1 MKKKRIEVIIADDGS
16 FLETCSR
23 YFDGT
28 EIQVVATATSAEEAV
43 MQAIVHQY
51 RADILILDVD
61 LGVGRYAT
69 DVLRELRKRSI
80 RIKTLI
86 ISGLVHEV
94 AYVLPFKGL
103 VEGIL
108 HKNED
113 KALIR
118 KAVRGIASGQTGFY
132 SPECADI
139 LVNRDFSKFYSLS
152 EDEIEVLYLL
162 TKGYTNTSRL
172 AGFFAAKHMALRDDD
187 LLANIRRTKYLF
199 QEDVPASKTKDK
211 SVSEY
216 IKQFVQSEEGRSQK
230 FALDLGVIRKPI
242 LQEDGKVRY
251 ERTTGAHLS
260 FEEQLTLLLKREEGR
275 VRRDILPRI
284 FSELEIESTIEALLW
299 AQKWDLPKY
308 YDLSHV

>member
-1 MKKKRIEVIIADDGS
+1 MRKKRINVIIADDGS

-28 EIQVVATATSAEEAV
+28 EMQVVATATSAEEAV
-43 MQAIVHQY
+43 IQAIIHQY
-51 RADILILDVD
+51 RADLLILDVD
-61 LGVGRYAT
+61 LGGGRYAT
-69 DVLRELRKRSI
+69 DVLRELKKRNI
-80 RIKTLI
+80 HLKVLI

-139 LVNRDFSKFYSLS
+139 LINRDFRKFYSLS
-152 EDEIEVLYLL
+152 EDEVEVLYLL
-162 TKGYTNTSRL
+162 TKGFTNTSRL
-172 AGFFAAKHMALRDDD
+172 AGFFATQHMGLIDDD
-187 LLANIRRTKYLF
+187 LLANIRRTKYLL
-199 QEDVPASKTKDK
+199 QEDVPLSKTKEK
-211 SVSEY
+211 SVGEY
-216 IKQFVQSEEGRSQK
+216 IKQFVQSEEGMNQK
-230 FALDLGVIRKPI
+230 FALDLGTIRKPV
-242 LQEDGKVRY
+242 LQDDGKVRY
-251 ERTTGAHLS
+251 ERTTGDHLP

-308 YDLSHV
+308 YDLSHI